1 MAVEIMQFLLAAQ
14 PADTKPLESRRL
26 AGIVLKNSLD
36 AEDATTKEHLVQ
48 QWMSND
54 ASFGS
59 QVKGLL
65 LNTLGSSVLE
75 AGHTAAQ
82 LIAKIASIE
91 IPRKEWPEL
100 IASLLGNMIQQDKP
114 ASLKQATLEA
124 LGYVCEEIS
133 HNDLVQD
140 EVNSVLTAVVQGM
153 NVTEQSSIY
162 YSG

>member
-1 MAVEIMQFLLAAQ
+1 
-14 PADTKPLESRRL
+14 
-26 AGIVLKNSLD
+26 
-36 AEDATTKEHLVQ
+36 
-48 QWMSND
+48 MSND
-54 ASFGS
+54 ASFRS

-140 EVNSVLTAVVQGM
+140 EVNSVLTAVVQGHLEDLISPTHIFFM
-153 NVTEQSSIY
+153 SFFGSMFRQLFVCQT
-162 YSG
+162 